1 SGCRRVVITGL
12 GLAAPV
18 GAGWRT
24 VWAQVLA
31 GRPNFGRLSE
41 ADGYSGLPCRVAG
54 LIPEAE
60 LSGWPSWQFD
70 KRNRAEMSRASA
82 LALAAAREAAQGADL
97 AGMRRR
103 SPDSLIGVAIGCG
116 MDGLETAV
124 DAGVGLRS
132 GRGYAEVGPHF
143 LTKLLNNMPAGRV
156 AIEFGATGPCLAP
169 NSACASGADAIGAA
183 FRLVRDG
190 IVDAALCGGTE
201 ACVGPLAVAAFSR
214 VRALATRFNDN
225 PLAASRPFDADR
237 CGFVMSEGAGVLV
250 LEALDSALARGA
262 PAPIAEV
269 LGYGAACDAHH
280 LTAPK
285 LGGDS
290 GARRCMLAALREAG
304 NHSAAWQRPLAL
316 QVGHVNAHATSTP
329 IGDSAEWLAIESLL
343 SGVDASVIQPGCL
356 VASCKGALGHLIG
369 AAGAVEAA
377 LTALSCQTGRVPPTA
392 NLARPDLPTA
402 SESLRLVPDGPPADW
417 PTNPADGRRVALSNS
432 FGFGGVN
439 ASLCIASYLP

>member
-54 LIPEAE
+54 LIPEPE

-201 ACVGPLAVAAFSR
+201 ACIGPLAVAAFSR

-262 PAPIAEV
+262 PAPIA
-269 LGYGAACDAHH
+269 
-280 LTAPK
+280 
-285 LGGDS
+285 
-290 GARRCMLAALREAG
+290 
-304 NHSAAWQRPLAL
+304 
-316 QVGHVNAHATSTP
+316 
-329 IGDSAEWLAIESLL
+329 ESLL